1 MRSFPKA
8 QDDRAVQGGYS
19 RWDGHELR
27 PHTQHRT
34 ELTKFGPASARD
46 QVCQDV
52 GVAVKMRDSKAPIQ
66 GAPFGGGDEVL
77 IGFNDDGTFGGL
89 RSENSRCGESIGVKV
104 NPGGRRRRSH
114 TVEMRIEGKH
124 VEGRAQE
131 LEDGYRKEGDI

>member
-34 ELTKFGPASARD
+34 ELTKFGPTSARD
-46 QVCQDV
+46 QVCQNV

-66 GAPFGGGDEVL
+66 GAPFWGGGEVL
-77 IGFNDDGTFGGL
+77 IGFNDDGTFGRL

-104 NPGGRRRRSH
+104 NPGGRQR
-114 TVEMRIEGKH
+114 
-124 VEGRAQE
+124 
-131 LEDGYRKEGDI
+131 